1 MTLFDPHF
9 GPEDSLADPDEDHE
23 FTEIER
29 HWIPAPSIGEAK
41 APVALATNWSLTRI
55 APTQT
60 AGDSVLREKLAAR
73 RFCLSAA
80 PERPTAI
87 ISLGHHVLL
96 TPGNLANL
104 QAQAKAGK
112 TAALGGILAAVLDS
126 TRGNLNRMD
135 GDYLGFIGGDQ
146 SEGLILHL
154 DTEQSRFDH
163 YAGVRRVLHRADLR
177 NPPENFLSYSL
188 VDLSVEER
196 KEALRVALEDGERL
210 FGGVHLVAIDG
221 VGDLLVDSNDLAGS
235 FVLVDWL
242 HQLAVSH
249 NCGIVTVLHE
259 NPGDAGGKARGHLG
273 SQLERKA
280 ESNIKISKESS
291 GISKI
296 WCDRGRH
303 CFIPKSEAHL
313 FQWDEELRMH
323 VSVDPAEAPNREQI
337 SYQNGTSSVRR
348 ILTEPMNYG
357 SFFRA
362 IMSDTGLSERT
373 AKERIKQW
381 QEMGIIRKADDNL
394 YRPMVQSAG
403 GAEGVQ
409 NQ

>member
-1 MTLFDPHF
+1 MTLHDAYLETNDCFRDQ
-9 GPEDSLADPDEDHE
+9 DEE
-23 FTEIER
+23 QAFNEIER
-29 HWIPAPSIGEAK
+29 HWLPSTSVVASRD
-41 APVALATNWSLTRI
+41 PVVLVTDWSRSHVSPVQAL
-55 APTQT
+55 
-60 AGDSVLREKLAAR
+60 GDSALREKLEAR
-73 RFCLSAA
+73 RFCLLDA

-87 ISLGHHVLL
+87 ISLGHHILL

-126 TRGNLNRMD
+126 TRADLNRID
-135 GDYLGFIGGDQ
+135 GDYLGFAGGNQ

-196 KEALRVALEDGERL
+196 KQALRMALEDGERV

-280 ESNIKISKESS
+280 ESNIKISKEPS

-313 FQWDEELRMH
+313 FQWDDELRMH
-323 VSVDPAEAPNREQI
+323 VSVDPSEAPNREQI

-348 ILTEPMNYG
+348 ILTAPMNYG

-381 QEMGIIRKADDNL
+381 QEMGIIRKGDDNL
-394 YRPMVQSAG
+394 YHSLVQSAG
-403 GAEGVQ
+403 GAEEVQ